1 MSKACAEEL
10 TRKHYIRFP
19 AKKQGGQAM
28 GNRQNRAPGYIA
40 VIPSEIRYDTA
51 LPPSAKLLYGEIT
64 ALAGSDGYCWATNDY
79 FAQLYG
85 VDKCTISRWISKL
98 QKRGHVTVEVV
109 RGRDGEG
116 AVEER
121 RIYIGRTV
129 AEAAGGI
136 DKKINTYRQK
146 DQEGIDE
153 KVIANKD
160 ELTRENIPP
169 IVPQGDAPEKK
180 PRRGRGAKA
189 APDWKPERFEGF
201 WRVYPVKKSKQ
212 AAIRAWDLLH
222 PDDTLLAAMGHAL
235 RRQLVSPDWQRKI
248 REEGGAGIPYP
259 STWLNGRRWEDE
271 EPVVPGPPDGGG
283 ERRFGWQ

>member
-1 MSKACAEEL
+1 
-10 TRKHYIRFP
+10 
-19 AKKQGGQAM
+19 M

-109 RGRDGEG
+109 RGHDGEG

-169 IVPQGDAPEKK
+169 IVPQEKSTELPEIKSRLTDYAGEDTELLSAIQGLLENRRVANKK
-180 PRRGRGAKA
+180 PVKTLRALNGILKGLDRLSGGDRNQKLALLEHA
-189 APDWKPERFEGF
+189 TLCNWLT
-201 WRVYPVKKSKQ
+201 VYP
-212 AAIRAWDLLH
+212 
-222 PDDTLLAAMGHAL
+222 L
-235 RRQLVSPDWQRKI
+235 RRDRYRAAEP
-248 REEGGAGIPYP
+248 EE
-259 STWLNGRRWEDE
+259 EDSD
-271 EPVVPGPPDGGG
+271 VV
-283 ERRFGWQ
+283 W